1 MNKIRPS
8 KSFKK
13 NLRSR
18 NDTQIVVQIEYHLR
32 KRSIHLSM
40 RDQNEIATFAIALKS
55 KRKGKNSSWLNS
67 IRFTLFC
74 NNLVLV
80 SRLWKLV

>member
-8 KSFKK
+8 KYFKK
-13 NLRSR
+13 NLRSIS
-18 NDTQIVVQIEYHLR
+18 DTQIVIQIEYHLR

-55 KRKGKNSSWLNS
+55 EKKGKNSSLSN
-67 IRFTLFC
+67 F
-74 NNLVLV
+74 VD
-80 SRLWKLV
+80 KE

>member
-18 NDTQIVVQIEYHLR
+18 IESQIVVQIEYYLR

-55 KRKGKNSSWLNS
+55 ERKGKNSSWLNS
-67 IRFTLFC
+67 
-74 NNLVLV
+74 VY
-80 SRLWKLV
+80 KE